1 MKKESPNRRAG
12 SVRQV
17 RLILGDSFVV
27 MTGIPGN
34 SIGAVVTDPP
44 YG

>member
-12 SVRQV
+12 SDRQV
-17 RLILGDSFVV
+17 RLILGDSFAV
-27 MTGIPGN
+27 MANLSEG
-34 SIGAVVTDPP
+34 SIGSVVCDPP